1 MSRKRAKKPD
11 MPQTMGEA
19 CEILCRFVVRA
30 RRVASHSMVKDGSY
44 RKFATGKLSVR
55 FIEGVQPS
63 IKHELPADQEV
74 FESLASRLR
83 PCIVR
88 SEPIFLGKV
97 FASLDLLIGGRNI
110 TDEQKQLLDEHRRR
124 FGQLSEKKD
133 GVSYTVQTFDP
144 DGTPTTDRLSD
155 LLIGDAWMYGDLVHA
170 DPHAKKAEAMRLS
183 YDDRYQA
190 ATLFFSQLTRI
201 VMDML
206 ILVTDLNTQLEFN
219 LEATAW
225 SEQVDVSDEQP
236 SIPITMPY
244 VFPQGTVIPEGADP
258 SRIPGAV
265 KLTMIN
271 ALWMSNPG
279 QRAVVVFKHSGGS
292 SGRLFR
298 GVYSYEDGVLNVLF
312 NDALLLHGEV
322 DLHRYGQLPDATV
335 FKLTVRPFK
344 HDPKSVDQV
353 MDAFENADGFTV
365 FLSWN
370 EQWLPL
376 GGPIQ
381 AVRDCVTKDVI
392 RTADAS
398 ERVNSSISGAGT
410 TAE

>member
-11 MPQTMGEA
+11 TPQTMGEA
-19 CEILCRFVVRA
+19 REILCRFVVRA

-44 RKFATGKLSVR
+44 RKYATGNMILKYV
-55 FIEGVQPS
+55 EGGQPS
-63 IKHELPADQEV
+63 IKHELPVDQEV

-97 FASLDLLIGGRNI
+97 FASLDLLIGGRHI

-170 DPHAKKAEAMRLS
+170 DPHAEKAEAMRLS
-183 YDDRYQA
+183 YNERYQA
-190 ATLFFSQLTRI
+190 ATMFFSQLTQI
-201 VMDML
+201 VVDL
-206 ILVTDLNTQLEFN
+206 LALVTDLNTQLEFD

-225 SEQVDVSDEQP
+225 SEQVDVSDEQTT
-236 SIPITMPY
+236 IPITMPY
-244 VFPQGTVIPEGADP
+244 AFPQGTVIPEGTDP
-258 SRIPGAV
+258 SQIPGAV
-265 KLTMIN
+265 QLTMIN

-292 SGRLFR
+292 SGQLFR
-298 GVYSYEDGVLNVLF
+298 GMYSYEDGVLNVLF
-312 NDALLLHGEV
+312 NDALLLQGEV
-322 DLHRYGQLPDATV
+322 DLHRYGQLPDATA

-344 HDPKSVDQV
+344 HDPKSVDQAL
-353 MDAFENADGFTV
+353 DAFENADEFTLI
-365 FLSWN
+365 LSWN
-370 EQWLPL
+370 EGGLQL

-381 AVRDCVTKDVI
+381 MIRDCVNGDNA
-392 RTADAS
+392 RTESAS
-398 ERVNSSISGAGT
+398 EQVDSSISGAGS

>member
-1 MSRKRAKKPD
+1 
-11 MPQTMGEA
+11 
-19 CEILCRFVVRA
+19 
-30 RRVASHSMVKDGSY
+30 MVKDGSY
-44 RKFATGKLSVR
+44 RKYVTGKLSVS
-55 FIEGVQPS
+55 FVESGQPS
-63 IKHELPADQEV
+63 IKHELPVDQEV

-97 FASLDLLIGGRNI
+97 FASLDLLIGGRHI
-110 TDEQKQLLDEHRRR
+110 TDEQKRLLDEHRRR

-183 YDDRYQA
+183 YNDRYQA
-190 ATLFFSQLTRI
+190 ATLFFSQLAQI
-201 VMDML
+201 VVDML
-206 ILVTDLNTQLEFN
+206 ALVTDLNIQLEFD

-225 SEQVDVSDEQP
+225 SEQVDVSGEQP
-236 SIPITMPY
+236 TISLPY
-244 VFPQGTVIPEGADP
+244 ILPEGTVIPEGADP
-258 SRIPGAV
+258 SQIPGAV
-265 KLTMIN
+265 QLTKIN
-271 ALWMSNPG
+271 AVWMFNPE
-279 QRAVVVFKHSGGS
+279 QRAVVGFKHSGDS
-292 SGRLFR
+292 SDQLFK
-298 GVYSYEDGVLNVLF
+298 GMYSYEDGVLNILF
-312 NDALLLHGEV
+312 NDALLLRGEV
-322 DLHRYGQLPDATV
+322 DLHRYDQLPDATV
-335 FKLTVRPFK
+335 FELTVRPFE

-353 MDAFENADGFTV
+353 MDAFENADRFTL

-370 EQWLPL
+370 EGCLQL

-381 AVRDCVTKDVI
+381 MIRDCVNGDNA
-392 RTADAS
+392 RTESAPEQVD
-398 ERVNSSISGAGT
+398 SSISGDGT